1 MIRKTIAAA
10 IAMTVAG
17 LVLASCKPAAPDQTL
32 NFSIASAEDQ
42 QSMEKVWQPLL
53 DDLNKQTGLHV
64 VAHFAGN
71 YTAQIEAM
79 KFNQVQLGWFPAL
92 STLQAVRRADGEV
105 LGRITGANGHGMA
118 YASVLLVKKGSGITL
133 DDVLK
138 CGKKYSFGI
147 GDAES
152 TSGTLAPMAY
162 IFIPHNI
169 DPQQCFTVVRQSS
182 HQANMFAVANGVLD
196 VVTNNTI
203 GLVFAE
209 RENPAIAN
217 KVQVIWTS
225 PPLPE
230 SSIVV
235 RKDLDPAIK
244 AKLRAFFF
252 KYGTGTGPEADHERQ
267 VMKGLAYGGFG
278 PADISYLDPVAQMDA
293 SNTLAQ
299 ARKSGD
305 ATKIADAQKAFEAQM
320 AEIASHQAS
329 HGAPTGQ

>member
-1 MIRKTIAAA
+1 MIRGTVMAAA
-10 IAMTVAG
+10 LVALLFG
-17 LVLASCKPAAPDQTL
+17 CAKPAPPVL

-42 QSMEKVWQPLL
+42 QSMQKVWQPLL
-53 DDLNKQTGLHV
+53 DDLNKQTGLNV
-64 VAHFAGN
+64 QAHYAGN

-105 LGRITGANGHGMA
+105 LGRIIGSNGQGMA

-138 CGKKYSFGI
+138 CGKKYSFGL

-162 IFIPHNI
+162 VFIAHNI

-182 HQANMFAVANGVLD
+182 HQANLFAVANGVLD

-203 GLVFAE
+203 GLVFAQ

-217 KVQVIWTS
+217 KVQAIWTS

-230 SSIVV
+230 SAIVV

-244 AKLRAFFF
+244 ARLKDFFF
-252 KYGTGTGPEADHERQ
+252 KYGTGTGPEADHERL

-278 PADISYLDPVAQMDA
+278 AADVSYLDPVAQMDA
-293 SNTLAQ
+293 SNTLAL

-305 ATKIADAQKAFEAQM
+305 PAKIAAAQKAYDAQM
-320 AEIASHQAS
+320 AEIASHKGAS
-329 HGAPTGQ
+329 GGASGQ

>member
-1 MIRKTIAAA
+1 MIRGTLIAA
-10 IAMTVAG
+10 G
-17 LVLASCKPAAPDQTL
+17 LAAALFGCGKPAPPVL

-42 QSMEKVWQPLL
+42 QSMEKVWRPLL
-53 DDLNKQTGLHV
+53 DDLNKQTGLNVQPHY
-64 VAHFAGN
+64 AGN

-105 LGRITGANGHGMA
+105 LGRVIGANGQGMA

-162 IFIPHNI
+162 VFIPHNI

-203 GLVFAE
+203 GLVFAK
-209 RENPAIAN
+209 RENPAIAD

-244 AKLRAFFF
+244 ARLKAFFF

-267 VMKGLAYGGFG
+267 VMKGLSYGGFG
-278 PADISYLDPVAQMDA
+278 AADVSYLDPVAQMDA
-293 SNTLAQ
+293 SNTLAL

-305 ATKIADAQKAFEAQM
+305 TTKIADAQKAYDAQM
-320 AEIASHQAS
+320 AEIASHNAS
-329 HGAPTGQ
+329 HGGAAGQ

>member
-1 MIRKTIAAA
+1 MIRGTLIAA
-10 IAMTVAG
+10 G
-17 LVLASCKPAAPDQTL
+17 LALALFGCSKPAPPVL

-42 QSMEKVWQPLL
+42 QSMEKVWGPLL
-53 DDLNKQTGLHV
+53 DDLNKQTGLNV
-64 VAHFAGN
+64 QAHYAGN

-105 LGRITGANGHGMA
+105 LGRITGANGQGMA
-118 YASVLLVKKGSGITL
+118 YASVPL

-138 CGKKYSFGI
+138 CEKNGKKLSFGL

-162 IFIPHNI
+162 VFIPHNI
-169 DPQQCFTVVRQSS
+169 DPQQCFSVVRQSS
-182 HQANMFAVANGVLD
+182 HQANLFAAANGVLD

-203 GLVFAE
+203 GLVFAQ
-209 RENPAIAN
+209 RENPAIAD

-235 RKDLDPAIK
+235 RKDLDPAVK
-244 AKLRAFFF
+244 AKLKAFFF
-252 KYGTGTGPEADHERQ
+252 KYGTGTGPEADHERL
-267 VMKGLAYGGFG
+267 VMKNLAYGGFG

-305 ATKIADAQKAFEAQM
+305 AAKIAAAQKAYDAQM
-320 AEIASHQAS
+320 AEIASHKAAAAQ
-329 HGAPTGQ
+329 

>member
-1 MIRKTIAAA
+1 MIRGTMIAAS
-10 IAMTVAG
+10 
-17 LVLASCKPAAPDQTL
+17 LAALLFGCAKPAPPVL

-42 QSMEKVWQPLL
+42 QSMQRVWQPLL
-53 DDLNKQTGLHV
+53 DDLNKQTGLNV
-64 VAHFAGN
+64 QAHYAGN

-105 LGRITGANGHGMA
+105 LGRITGANGQGMA

-133 DDVLK
+133 NDVLK

-147 GDAES
+147 GDAQS

-182 HQANMFAVANGVLD
+182 HQANLFAVAKHQLD

-209 RENPAIAN
+209 RDNPKIAD
-217 KVQVIWTS
+217 QVTKIWTS

-230 SSIVV
+230 SAIVV
-235 RKDLDPAIK
+235 RKDMDPAIK
-244 AKLRAFFF
+244 ARLKAFFF

-305 ATKIADAQKAFEAQM
+305 ADKVAAAQKAYDTQM
-320 AEIASHQAS
+320 AEIAEHKSA
-329 HGAPTGQ
+329 AGQ

>member
-1 MIRKTIAAA
+1 MIRGTRIAAS
-10 IAMTVAG
+10 
-17 LVLASCKPAAPDQTL
+17 LAAASLALALFGCSKPAPPVL

-53 DDLNKQTGLHV
+53 DDLNKQTGLNV
-64 VAHFAGN
+64 QPHFAGN

-105 LGRITGANGHGMA
+105 LGRIIGSNGQGMA

-138 CGKKYSFGI
+138 CGKKYSFGL
-147 GDAES
+147 GDAQS

-162 IFIPHNI
+162 VFIAHNI

-182 HQANMFAVANGVLD
+182 HQANLFAVANGVLD

-203 GLVFAE
+203 GLVFAQ
-209 RENPAIAN
+209 RENPAIAD

-230 SSIVV
+230 SAIVV

-244 AKLRAFFF
+244 AKLKAFFF
-252 KYGTGTGPEADHERQ
+252 KYGTGTGPEADHERV

-278 PADISYLDPVAQMDA
+278 PADVSYLDPVAQMDA
-293 SNTLAQ
+293 SNTLAI

-305 ATKIADAQKAFEAQM
+305 AAKIADAQKAYDAQL
-320 AEIASHQAS
+320 AEIASHKTA
-329 HGAPTGQ
+329 AGQ

>member
-1 MIRKTIAAA
+1 
-10 IAMTVAG
+10 
-17 LVLASCKPAAPDQTL
+17 
-32 NFSIASAEDQ
+32 
-42 QSMEKVWQPLL
+42 
-53 DDLNKQTGLHV
+53 
-64 VAHFAGN
+64 
-71 YTAQIEAM
+71 M

-105 LGRITGANGHGMA
+105 LGRITGANGQGMA
-118 YASVLLVKKGSGITL
+118 YASVLLVKKGSDITL

-152 TSGTLAPMAY
+152 TSGTRAPMAY
-162 IFIPHNI
+162 VFIPHNI

-203 GLVFAE
+203 GLVFAK
-209 RENPAIAN
+209 RENPAIAD

-244 AKLRAFFF
+244 ARLKAFFF

-267 VMKGLAYGGFG
+267 VMKGLSYGGFG
-278 PADISYLDPVAQMDA
+278 AADVSYLDPVAQMDA
-293 SNTLAQ
+293 SNTLAL

-305 ATKIADAQKAFEAQM
+305 TTKIADAQKAYDAQM
-320 AEIASHQAS
+320 AEIASHNAS
-329 HGAPTGQ
+329 HGGAAGQ